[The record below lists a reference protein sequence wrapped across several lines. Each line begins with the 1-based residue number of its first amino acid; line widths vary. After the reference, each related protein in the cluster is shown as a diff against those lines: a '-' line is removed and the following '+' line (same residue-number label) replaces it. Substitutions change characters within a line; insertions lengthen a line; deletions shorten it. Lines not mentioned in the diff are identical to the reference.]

1 MPSSE
6 GVSSSLEACCLLTMC
21 CLLLQLPSEMPCHC
35 EVLSFRWRWSCHSD
49 RSGQQGT
56 QAADASP
63 LSCTP
68 HLAPFRKRRHCPAK
82 CHATHSWLRH
92 TPRCSGSAG
101 RCDHAHHALSSAC
114 IRKVHPSCDVKH
126 RLRNIG
132 ACAAAPA
139 AAWNCLSLLATAS
152 TQCQPCIP
160 AAPVLGWGDG
170 ARRIACSLHWGAVG
184 DCDALCSCLI
194 RMNLT

>member
-1 MPSSE
+1 MVPSSE

-21 CLLLQLPSEMPCHC
+21 CLLLQLPSEVPCDC
-35 EVLSFRWRWSCHSD
+35 EALSFRWRWSCHSD

-63 LSCTP
+63 LGCTP
-68 HLAPFRKRRHCPAK
+68 HLAPFRGRRHCPAK

-114 IRKVHPSCDVKH
+114 IRKVHPSCDVQH
-126 RLRNIG
+126 DRGTLVHVQQHLQLRGIACRCRWRQPALSASPASLQLRYSAGATAPVALLAVCIG
-132 ACAAAPA
+132 VQWVNVTHSAAA
-139 AAWNCLSLLATAS
+139 
-152 TQCQPCIP
+152 
-160 AAPVLGWGDG
+160 
-170 ARRIACSLHWGAVG
+170 
-184 DCDALCSCLI
+184 
-194 RMNLT
+194 